1 MDTMPLYT
9 PEDVVKQG
17 RKHFSSI
24 GLMYFLGTLV
34 IYGFQLGAQLI
45 IKRFWPDI
53 LNDPNF
59 SLLCNMATMYLIS
72 MPLMMLMIRSVPAV
86 KVEKHPMSFGKL
98 LIALIM
104 CYSIMY
110 CSNIIGTII
119 TFIIG
124 LVKGAPVNNVIQEV
138 ATSIHPLLSF
148 FIMVICAPVMEEL
161 IFRKLLVDRAV
172 RYGQGIAVVLSGLMF
187 GLFHG
192 NLSQFVYAFALGM
205 FLAFLYVRTGKIQYT
220 IVLHMAVNFVGG
232 VIAPALLKLL
242 DYDSLNAAMASQ
254 DEQIIMQAMADVFP
268 GLLVFL
274 LYLLLLFGV
283 VIAGI
288 VLLIVFRKK
297 FKLAG
302 GAVLPKGKKFSTVIL
317 NVGMILFCLFW
328 IVMIVLQLIE

>member
-1 MDTMPLYT
+1 METMPLYT
-9 PEDVVKQG
+9 PENVVKQG

-34 IYGFQLGAQLI
+34 IYGLQLCAGAV
-45 IKRFWPDI
+45 IKKFFPDI
-53 LNDPNF
+53 LYDPNI
-59 SLLCNMATMYLIS
+59 SLLCNMALMYLIS

-98 LIALIM
+98 LIAMIM

-110 CSNIIGTII
+110 CSNIVGTII

-124 LVKGAPVNNVIQEV
+124 LIKGTPVNNVIQEV

-148 FIMVICAPVMEEL
+148 FVMVICAPVMEEL

-172 RYGQGIAVVLSGLMF
+172 RYGQGVAVVLSGLMF

-192 NLSQFVYAFALGM
+192 NLSQFVYAFTLGM

-220 IVLHMAVNFVGG
+220 IILHMAVNFVGG
-232 VIAPALLKLL
+232 VIAPALLRLM

-254 DEQIIMQAMADVFP
+254 DERLIMQAMAEVLP
-268 GLLVFL
+268 GLLLFF
-274 LYLLLLFGV
+274 LYLLFLFGV

-288 VLLIVFRKK
+288 VLLIVFRKR

-302 GAVLPKGKKFSTVIL
+302 VPVLPKGKKFTTVIL

-328 IVMIVLQLIE
+328 MVMIVMQLLE

>member
-172 RYGQGIAVVLSGLMF
+172 RYGQGIAVVLSGFMF

-297 FKLAG
+297 FMLAG

-328 IVMIVLQLIE
+328 IVMIVLQLI

>member
-254 DEQIIMQAMADVFP
+254 DEQIIMQALADVFP

>member
-172 RYGQGIAVVLSGLMF
+172 RYGQGIAVVLSGFMF

-297 FKLAG
+297 FMLAG